1 MTKGCS
7 PAETRKRGYGDLDR
21 TSAGRIFPS
30 AELQPCDLP
39 DFVTLAKVAHAHPIT
54 ICHHPTPGIQILMKA
69 EALNSEGC
77 PGRRPAT

>member
-1 MTKGCS
+1 MFTFRNPG
-7 PAETRKRGYGDLDR
+7 AELWRAQQIVCGNNFY
-21 TSAGRIFPS
+21 F